1 MAKPSKR
8 VCFDDYKNFISNCW
22 SGLGRDP
29 RSPRK
34 IGFPA
39 KAAPTMRMNTILD
52 PTQLKI
58 DVPQHAVF
66 TPSHHESAHLH
77 VTGEAVYTDDIAAPR
92 GTLSAAIGY
101 APAAHA
107 TLKSLDL
114 SDVENAAGVI
124 KVFTAKDVPGV
135 NNYGGIVLDD
145 PILVTHLI
153 EYHGQPMFMV
163 VAETHLLAR
172 KAAKLAKYELA
183 ILSPILTINDALA
196 AQNYVLP
203 TVTTGRGDA
212 DAALAQSPRRISG
225 TTACGGQDHF
235 YLEGMVSLAT
245 PLEDGEI
252 SVHCSTQH
260 PTEVQHIVARAMA
273 LPDAKVRVECRRMG
287 GGFGGKESQPALFA
301 SLCAMAAVKLGR
313 SVKLRLDRDDDMIIT
328 GKRHPFQFEYD
339 VGFDD
344 TGRIL
349 GADLML
355 ASDCGYSADLSGPVN
370 ARAICHVDNAYFLE
384 HVRIRNFPC
393 KTHKVSNT
401 AFRGFGGPQ
410 GMFLIEHVMDEIAH
424 VLGKDPLDV
433 RSVNFYG
440 LTERNVTHYGQ
451 PVADNILHDIVPELE
466 VRADYRARRL
476 ALREQNKTSR
486 IIKRGLALTPV
497 KFGISF
503 NATHLNQ
510 AGALVNVYSDGSVIV
525 NHGGTEMGQGLFTKV
540 RQVVAEE
547 LGIDSARIRV
557 SATDTSKVPNTSATA
572 ASSGSDLNGMAALD
586 ACRTLRHRLS
596 EFAAI
601 SWGVSADSIRF
612 RSDGIEAQ
620 NAGTLL
626 RMSFATLVHNAWFAR
641 VSLSAQG
648 FYKTPKIHWNRDTFK
663 GSPFYYFAYGAA
675 CAQVA
680 IDTLTGEMKVERV
693 DILHDVGRSLN
704 PALDKGQI
712 EGAFIQG
719 MGWLTGEE
727 LKWNGK
733 GVLTTHAPS
742 TYKIPTA
749 ADIPEIFN
757 VWLVEN
763 SPNREDTIYR
773 SKAVGEP
780 PLMLAFAV
788 HQAIRDAVSSVT
800 NYRDMAQL
808 AAPATS
814 EAILKAVMVARC

>member
-1 MAKPSKR
+1 MRPS
-8 VCFDDYKNFISNCW
+8 I
-22 SGLGRDP
+22 DP
-29 RSPRK
+29 VQLTIDVSRHE
-34 IGFPA
+34 I
-39 KAAPTMRMNTILD
+39 AAPSR
-52 PTQLKI
+52 
-58 DVPQHAVF
+58 
-66 TPSHHESAHLH
+66 HESAHLH
-77 VTGEAVYTDDIAAPR
+77 VTGEARYTDDIPAPR

-107 TLKSLDL
+107 TLKSFDL
-114 SDVENAAGVI
+114 SDVITAPGVVG
-124 KVFTAKDVPGV
+124 VFTASDVPGV

-145 PILVTHLI
+145 PILATGLI
-153 EYHGQPMFMV
+153 EYHGQPVFMV

-172 KAAKLAKYELA
+172 RAAKLAKYE
-183 ILSPILTINDALA
+183 IEVKTPILTLDDALA
-196 AQNYVLP
+196 AQSYVLP
-203 TVTTGRGDA
+203 PVITGRGDA
-212 DAALAQSPRRISG
+212 QAALARSPHRISG
-225 TTACGGQDHF
+225 KTHHGGQDHF

-252 SVHCSTQH
+252 SIHCSTQH

-301 SLCAMAAVKLGR
+301 SLCAIAAARLDR

-344 TGRIL
+344 EGRLI
-349 GADLML
+349 GADFML

-370 ARAICHVDNAYFLE
+370 ARAICHVDNAYYLE

-393 KTHKVSNT
+393 KTNKVSNT

-433 RSVNFYG
+433 RTINFYG
-440 LTERNVTHYGQ
+440 LTDRNETHYGQ
-451 PVADNILHDIVPELE
+451 PVDDNILHDIVPELE
-466 VRADYRARRL
+466 RRADYRARRD
-476 ALREQNKTSR
+476 ALRQQNATST
-486 IIKRGLALTPV
+486 IVKRGIALTPV

-510 AGALVNVYSDGSVIV
+510 AGALVNIYADGSVIV

-547 LGIDSARIRV
+547 LGIESGRIRV

-572 ASSGSDLNGMAALD
+572 ASSGSDLNGMAAKD
-586 ACRTLRHRLS
+586 ACRKLRERLS
-596 EFAAI
+596 DFAARK
-601 SWGVSADSIRF
+601 WDVTAASIRF
-612 RSDGIEAQ
+612 INDGIEVDS
-620 NAGTLL
+620 NGSML
-626 RMSFATLVHNAWFAR
+626 RMPFGELVHDAWFAR

-663 GSPFYYFAYGAA
+663 GRPFYYFAYGAA

-680 IDTLTGEMKVERV
+680 IDTLTGEMSVERV
-693 DILHDVGRSLN
+693 DILHDVGSSLN

-712 EGAFIQG
+712 EGAFVQG

-727 LKWNGK
+727 LKWNDA

-749 ADIPEIFN
+749 ADIPETFN

-780 PLMLAFAV
+780 PLMLALAV
-788 HQAIRDAVSSVT
+788 YQAIRDAVSSLT

-808 AAPATS
+808 NAPATS
-814 EAILKAVMVARC
+814 EAILNAVMTAQHALPNANARR

>member
-1 MAKPSKR
+1 MNAI
-8 VCFDDYKNFISNCW
+8 DD
-22 SGLGRDP
+22 P
-29 RSPRK
+29 V
-34 IGFPA
+34 
-39 KAAPTMRMNTILD
+39 
-52 PTQLKI
+52 QLSI
-58 DVPQHAVF
+58 DVPQHAVAV
-66 TPSHHESAHLH
+66 PSRHESAHLH
-77 VTGEAVYTDDIAAPR
+77 VTGEAVYTDDIPAPH

-107 TLKSLDL
+107 TLKSFDL
-114 SDVENAAGVI
+114 SDVIKALGVI
-124 KVFTAKDVPGV
+124 AVFTAKDVPGV

-145 PILVTHLI
+145 PILATDLI
-153 EYHGQPMFMV
+153 EYHGQPVFMV

-172 KAAKLAKYELA
+172 KAAKLAKYDFD
-183 ILSPILTINDALA
+183 IKTPILTIDDALA
-196 AQNYVLP
+196 AESYVLP
-203 TVTTGRGDA
+203 PVTTGRGDA
-212 DAALAQSPRRISG
+212 DGALARSPHRISG
-225 TTACGGQDHF
+225 KTENGGQDHF

-252 SVHCSTQH
+252 SIHCSTQH

-273 LPDAKVRVECRRMG
+273 LPGAKVRVECRRMG

-301 SLCAMAAVKLGR
+301 ALCAIAANKLGR
-313 SVKLRLDRDDDMIIT
+313 SVKMRLDRDDDMIIT

-344 TGRIL
+344 AGRII

-424 VLGKDPLDV
+424 VLGKDPLDI
-433 RSVNFYG
+433 RTINFYG
-440 LTERNVTHYGQ
+440 LTERNETHYGQ
-451 PVADNILHDIVPELE
+451 PVEDNILHDIVPELL
-466 VRADYRARRL
+466 RRSDYRARRT

-486 IIKRGLALTPV
+486 IIKRGIALTPV

-503 NATHLNQ
+503 NATHFNQ
-510 AGALVNVYSDGSVIV
+510 AGALINVYSDGSVIV

-547 LGIDSARIRV
+547 LGIDLVRIRV
-557 SATDTSKVPNTSATA
+557 STTDTSKVPNTSATA
-572 ASSGSDLNGMAALD
+572 ASSGSDLNGMAARD
-586 ACRTLRHRLS
+586 ACRKLRDRLS
-596 EFAAI
+596 EFAAKK
-601 SWGVSADSIRF
+601 WDVNASAIRF
-612 RSDGIEAQ
+612 VNDGIEADVNGATQ
-620 NAGTLL
+620 
-626 RMSFATLVHNAWFAR
+626 RWSFDDLAHNAWFAR

-648 FYKTPKIHWNRDTFK
+648 FYKTPKIHWNRNTFK
-663 GSPFYYFAYGAA
+663 GRPFYYFAYGAA

-693 DILHDVGRSLN
+693 DILHDVGSSLN
-704 PALDKGQI
+704 PALDKGQV

-719 MGWLTGEE
+719 VGWLTGEE
-727 LKWNGK
+727 LKWNDK

-749 ADIPEIFN
+749 ADIPETFN

-814 EAILKAVMVARC
+814 EAILNAVMAAQKCALKKN